1 MNKLILGGFIMKDMN
16 DIVNEL
22 LEDMEVP
29 EDVAVT
35 YEVWAI
41 GYDGEDRV
49 TDTEMLMATFE
60 DPDQAVDYAK
70 ALTLADV
77 VNMAAD
83 DECDAVSDVCCISIE
98 VETVVPDD
106 EDSTMNI
113 GTIYK
118 KVIDIYENE
127 ELPEFVPLS
136 AEEYELLEN
145 GDIKVPRSVLNNYN
159 KNDCF
164 TAIFRDDNESYPMT
178 YKIISKTTGDYY
190 ICEFV

>member
-1 MNKLILGGFIMKDMN
+1 MKDMN

-22 LEDMEVP
+22 LEDMEMP
-29 EDVAVT
+29 EDVTVT

-41 GYDGEDRV
+41 GYDGEDLV

-60 DPDQAVDYAK
+60 DPDQAADYAK

-83 DECDAVSDVCCISIE
+83 DEYEVSNEVQFIHIE
-98 VETVVPDD
+98 VETVVPDF
-106 EDSTMNI
+106 EDGTMNI

-118 KVIDIYENE
+118 KVIEIYEDE
-127 ELPEFVPLS
+127 ELPEFVSIS
-136 AEEYELLEN
+136 ADDYTLLEN
-145 GDIKVPRSVLNNYN
+145 GDIQVPCSVLSNYN

-164 TAIFRDDNESYPMT
+164 TVIFQDDNESYPMT
-178 YKIISKTTGDYY
+178 YKIVSKTTGGYY
-190 ICEFV
+190 ICEFMY